1 MIDLENQ
8 DKISDDDNAY
18 FIYISKRI
26 YEKFLRIAKSKG
38 ISLTDAFNDC
48 LQSYEESDDTKN
60 SI

>member
-48 LQSYEESDDTKN
+48 LQSY
-60 SI
+60 